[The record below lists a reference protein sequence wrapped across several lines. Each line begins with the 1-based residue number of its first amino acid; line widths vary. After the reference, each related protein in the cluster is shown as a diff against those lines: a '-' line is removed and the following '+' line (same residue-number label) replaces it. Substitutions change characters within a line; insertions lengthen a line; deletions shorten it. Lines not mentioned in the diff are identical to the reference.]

1 MDIAGLVQ
9 SYGYAAVAV
18 GAFLE
23 GETVLV
29 LAGAA
34 AARGHLSLPTVI
46 AVATVASFLGDQFF
60 FFVGRR
66 WGRALV
72 ARFPALEPRLARVDR
87 MIARWH
93 TPLILSI
100 RFLYGLRIAGPNA
113 IGMSSVIWWRFLLPN
128 SVGTMIRAPLVAGV
142 GYGTG
147 HALARVLESVDADE
161 LRFAA
166 LLFVVLALGWLFS
179 RRVLARR
186 SLRRRDQGALLRA
199 DWPRVARRLAA
210 GAAAATGN
218 TVACR
223 RQVGSRD
230 RAGGCNRRSGAS
242 VERTRV
248 DDARTR
254 ARLMRDRLP
263 LPLASR
269 YHAAAR
275 S

>member
-100 RFLYGLRIAGPNA
+100 RFLYGLRIAGPIA
-113 IGMSSVIWWRFLLPN
+113 IGMSSVSWLRFLLLN
-128 SVGTMIRAPLVAGV
+128 LAGAVIWAPLVAAV

-147 HALARVLESVDADE
+147 QAVVFVLEWIDADE
-161 LRFAA
+161 LWFVAA
-166 LLFVVLALGWLFS
+166 LCALLALGWLVGRCVLAWRAS
-179 RRVLARR
+179 RR
-186 SLRRRDQGALLRA
+186 SD
-199 DWPRVARRLAA
+199 
-210 GAAAATGN
+210 
-218 TVACR
+218 
-223 RQVGSRD
+223 
-230 RAGGCNRRSGAS
+230 
-242 VERTRV
+242 
-248 DDARTR
+248 
-254 ARLMRDRLP
+254 
-263 LPLASR
+263 
-269 YHAAAR
+269 
-275 S
+275 